1 VKVSDR
7 SEIAVSKVLQSSG
20 CAHSNGMTARLLAY
34 CIAQATSQ
42 AVTVYVHICVSP
54 GEMV

>member
-1 VKVSDR
+1 MKVSDR